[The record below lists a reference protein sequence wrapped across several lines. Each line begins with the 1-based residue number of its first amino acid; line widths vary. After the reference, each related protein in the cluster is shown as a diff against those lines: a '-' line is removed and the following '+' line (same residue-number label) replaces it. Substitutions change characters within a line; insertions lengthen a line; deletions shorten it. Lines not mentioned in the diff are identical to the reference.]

1 MTPVWFA
8 QGTAALPATAELS
21 RSPVRHKDFLNA
33 LPQYFGGNGC
43 PASGLLVDTLNEQ
56 FRLHTDVCN
65 MLGCLSRLHYDNG
78 QSNLC

>member
-1 MTPVWFA
+1 MRCRNTSVETVARRP
-8 QGTAALPATAELS
+8 
-21 RSPVRHKDFLNA
+21 D
-33 LPQYFGGNGC
+33 
-43 PASGLLVDTLNEQ
+43 LLVDTLNEQ